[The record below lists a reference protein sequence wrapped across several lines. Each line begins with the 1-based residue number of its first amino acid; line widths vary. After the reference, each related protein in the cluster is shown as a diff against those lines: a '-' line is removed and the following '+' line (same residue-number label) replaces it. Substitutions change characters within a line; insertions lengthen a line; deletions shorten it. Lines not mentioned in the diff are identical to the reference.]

1 MRKWLAA
8 SLLLLGICQPALADE
23 PPLVAAAE
31 SRDVATA
38 IKLIDKGADVNA
50 ASDNGTTALL
60 WAAHYGETDLV
71 HRLLKAGAKA
81 DIRNQFDATP
91 IGEAAVIGSAP
102 VIEMLLKAGVKADT
116 PDHEGQMPLMV
127 VARTG
132 ALDAAK
138 ALLKHGANV
147 NAKESWGGQS
157 ALMWAASQS
166 QPEMIKLLIRHGADV
181 NAHGADRNWQRKVTS
196 EPRKKD
202 MYRGGFTPLIY
213 AAREGCI
220 PCVTA
225 LIDGKADLNLTDPQR
240 VTALNV
246 ALQNRHFD
254 LAKMLIEAGADINKW
269 DFYGRTPL
277 YNAVDMN
284 TLGPLTARTDLPVLD
299 KTTALDIVKL
309 LLDKGADP
317 NIQLIHRP
325 RYRSAVFERGTDIIL
340 SAGATPL
347 LRAAR
352 AADIP
357 VMKLLLA
364 HGAIATL
371 PDQYGVTPFM
381 AAAGVGF
388 GVRATRG
395 QNATEDERIE
405 ALKILLAAGADI
417 NRLTLSQGRIAP
429 PGKDNFLQRIRIPT
443 GNQNYLFSYVPPD
456 GRTAIHGAARN
467 GWNKVVQFLVDN
479 GAKINVVDRIGKTPF
494 ALAAA
499 DYEPEILVPPADPFT
514 ETMGLLKSLCA
525 KQAGCEITQAKNET
539 GAKAAGKL

>member
-1 MRKWLAA
+1 MRNWLAA
-8 SLLLLGICQPALADE
+8 SLFLIGLCQPALADE

-31 SRDVATA
+31 SQDVTA
-38 IKLIDKGADVNA
+38 AVKLIDQGADVNA

-71 HRLLKAGAKA
+71 RRLLKAGAEA
-81 DIRNQFDATP
+81 DVRNQFDATP

-102 VIEMLLKAGVKADT
+102 IIEMLLKAGVKADT
-116 PDHEGQMPLMV
+116 PDHEGQTPLMV

-138 ALLKHGANV
+138 VLLKHGADV

-166 QPEMIKLLIRHGADV
+166 QPEMIKLLIKHGADV
-181 NAHGADRNWQRKVTS
+181 NAHGADRDWQRRVTS

-202 MYRGGFTPLIY
+202 MYHGGFTPLIY

-220 PCVTA
+220 PCVQA
-225 LIDGKADLNLTDPQR
+225 LIDGKADLDLTDPQR

-254 LAKMLIEAGADINKW
+254 LAKILIDAGADINKW

-277 YNAVDMN
+277 YNAIDMN
-284 TLGPLTARTDLPVLD
+284 TPPRIGLPDLPVLD
-299 KTTALDIVKL
+299 KATAFDIVKL

-325 RYRSAVFERGTDIIL
+325 RYRAAITERGTDIIL

-364 HGAIATL
+364 RGAIATL

-395 QNATEDERIE
+395 QNATEEDRIE

-417 NRLTLSQGRIAP
+417 NRLTLRQGRIAP
-429 PGKDNFLQRIRIPT
+429 PDMENFLQRIRIKT

-456 GRTAIHGAARN
+456 GRAAIHGAARN
-467 GWNKVVQFLVDN
+467 GWNKVVQFLADN

-494 ALAAA
+494 DLAAGN
-499 DYEPEILVPPADPFT
+499 YEPEILVPPADPFT
-514 ETMGLLKSLCA
+514 ETMALLKTLCA
-525 KQAGCEITQAKNET
+525 KQTGCEITQAKNET
-539 GAKAAGKL
+539 EAKISGKL

>member
-8 SLLLLGICQPALADE
+8 SLFLIGICQPALAEE

-31 SRDVATA
+31 SRDTATA
-38 IKLIDKGADVNA
+38 IKLIDEGADVNA
-50 ASDNGTTALL
+50 ASGNGTTALL
-60 WAAHYGETDLV
+60 WAAHYGETDLAQK
-71 HRLLKAGAKA
+71 LLKAGAKA
-81 DIRNQFDATP
+81 DARNQFDATP
-91 IGEAAVIGSAP
+91 IGEAAVVGSAP
-102 VIEMLLKAGVKADT
+102 IIEMLLKAGVKPDT
-116 PDHEGQMPLMV
+116 PEHEGQMPLMV

-138 ALLKHGANV
+138 TLLRRGADV

-166 QPEMIKLLIRHGADV
+166 QPEMIKLLIKHGADV
-181 NAHGADRNWQRKVTS
+181 NAHGADRDWQRRVTS

-202 MYRGGFTPLIY
+202 MYHGGFTPLIY

-220 PCVTA
+220 PCAQA

-240 VTALNV
+240 VTALNI

-254 LAKMLIEAGADINKW
+254 LAKLLIDAGADINKW

-277 YNAVDMN
+277 YNAIDMN
-284 TLGPLTARTDLPVLD
+284 TPPRIGRPDLPVLD
-299 KTTALDIVKL
+299 KTTAFDIVTL

-317 NIQLIHRP
+317 NIQLIRRP
-325 RYRSAVFERGTDIIL
+325 RYRAAITERGTDIIL
-340 SAGATPL
+340 SAGATVL

-395 QNATEDERIE
+395 QNATEDDRIE
-405 ALKILLAAGADI
+405 ALKILLAAGADL

-429 PGKDNFLQRIRIPT
+429 PDKDNFLMRIRVPT

-456 GRTAIHGAARN
+456 GRAAIHGAARN
-467 GWNKVVQFLVDN
+467 GWNKVVQFLVAN

-494 ALAAA
+494 DLAAGN
-499 DYEPEILVPPADPFT
+499 YEPEILVPPADPFKD
-514 ETMGLLKSLCA
+514 TMVLLKTLCA
-525 KQAGCEITQAKNET
+525 KQTGCEIAEAKNET
-539 GAKAAGKL
+539 AKTSGKL